1 MAGKRRRNLIISLIL
16 SLSIGIGE
24 ALTAGAAVYAGE
36 RNGTTAVEESGETAE
51 DTEASE
57 TTENAGA
64 AGGIRITEEAEP
76 SETTEDTEDAG
87 DTETAEGT
95 EHTEDTEDAE
105 ASETTENTEDTEDT
119 ENMAPSEMTEDTED
133 AGNTET
139 AGETENTKDTEDTEN
154 MDASEMTED
163 TEDAEDTERAEDE
176 ELSAVSEI
184 RGAGQAS
191 AGTIPL
197 NGSYRYT
204 AASTDAAYFKI
215 EVKQKGY
222 FSVSASAN
230 AEKCGSYMVVSED
243 LTPLTE
249 SRPVAYNG
257 TAESGRIGAEPG
269 TYYVVYTK
277 TGRAEVAVEFRCKYT
292 AADDWESEDNDSFWT
307 ADEISVNKFYNGNT
321 LTGTAGNLGGQEDYF
336 KFTVK
341 KNGAVKI
348 NFLHEIYK
356 ENSQYY
362 TVSLYNANYDVITGF
377 FVTGGATASNSAQIG
392 ITAGTYYVCVHG
404 MGPAWKENTEYRF
417 QAEYTQSGYFE
428 RENNENVTT
437 ATEIAPNKT
446 YRGSLKSI
454 EDVDYYK
461 VTLAK
466 AGCVRLKFGHA
477 QLAKVDENYYHVY
490 LYGADG
496 TTVYSEFDS
505 RGNSVEYSDTKI
517 GLAAGDYY
525 IKVVFKGNYDN
536 GTYTLRASYQESSS
550 WERESNNN
558 VSLANKIKPDKWYYG
573 ALSSAED
580 EDYYKFSVD
589 AAGCIKIGFKHAN
602 LADAKKSYYIY
613 LYDKK
618 FSQLAVFSSNGFQE
632 SISFAEYG
640 LPKGT
645 YYLKVSAADSRGKTA
660 GYSNSE
666 YQVKVKYT
674 KTSGWET
681 EGNNDFGT
689 ADKLK
694 LGTAVNGTIAG
705 NDKDMY
711 KFTLSGKTWVNISF
725 AHADTGST
733 DRQWEVR
740 LYDSQ
745 GKTVYYDA
753 RNKNVNAYMY
763 VQGTSRYDTLCAKT
777 GILLAAGTYY
787 VKVSN
792 WVGYSDTPYKL
803 AVSKVNIKAPA
814 GVSAKSAAYN
824 KVKIT
829 WKTVSGADQYLI
841 YRSSSKNGEYK
852 KIAAVAGDKT
862 SYTDSGLTSGTTC
875 YYKLRAV
882 GTKSEQVTGEFSK
895 KVSAK
900 PVPQK
905 AAVTLKAGK
914 KQAAV
919 SWEKVAGASGY
930 EICCSTKKDGNYKK
944 IKTVTKGSTVKYT
957 HRKLKSGRTYY
968 YKVRAYRTVNG
979 KKVYGSYSSVK
990 SVKVK

>member
-64 AGGIRITEEAEP
+64 AGWIGITEEAEP

-87 DTETAEGT
+87 NTETAEGT

-105 ASETTENTEDTEDT
+105 ASETTEHTEDTEDT
-119 ENMAPSEMTEDTED
+119 ENMAPSEMTEDMED

-292 AADDWESEDNDSFWT
+292 AADDWESEDNDSFRT

-550 WERESNNN
+550 WR
-558 VSLANKIKPDKWYYG
+558 
-573 ALSSAED
+573 
-580 EDYYKFSVD
+580 
-589 AAGCIKIGFKHAN
+589 
-602 LADAKKSYYIY
+602 
-613 LYDKK
+613 
-618 FSQLAVFSSNGFQE
+618 
-632 SISFAEYG
+632 
-640 LPKGT
+640 
-645 YYLKVSAADSRGKTA
+645 
-660 GYSNSE
+660 SE
-666 YQVKVKYT
+666 
-674 KTSGWET
+674 
-681 EGNNDFGT
+681 
-689 ADKLK
+689 
-694 LGTAVNGTIAG
+694 
-705 NDKDMY
+705 
-711 KFTLSGKTWVNISF
+711 
-725 AHADTGST
+725 
-733 DRQWEVR
+733 
-740 LYDSQ
+740 
-745 GKTVYYDA
+745 
-753 RNKNVNAYMY
+753 
-763 VQGTSRYDTLCAKT
+763 
-777 GILLAAGTYY
+777 
-787 VKVSN
+787 
-792 WVGYSDTPYKL
+792 
-803 AVSKVNIKAPA
+803 
-814 GVSAKSAAYN
+814 
-824 KVKIT
+824 
-829 WKTVSGADQYLI
+829 
-841 YRSSSKNGEYK
+841 
-852 KIAAVAGDKT
+852 
-862 SYTDSGLTSGTTC
+862 
-875 YYKLRAV
+875 
-882 GTKSEQVTGEFSK
+882 
-895 KVSAK
+895 
-900 PVPQK
+900 
-905 AAVTLKAGK
+905 
-914 KQAAV
+914 
-919 SWEKVAGASGY
+919 
-930 EICCSTKKDGNYKK
+930 
-944 IKTVTKGSTVKYT
+944 T
-957 HRKLKSGRTYY
+957 H
-968 YKVRAYRTVNG
+968 V
-979 KKVYGSYSSVK
+979 
-990 SVKVK
+990 